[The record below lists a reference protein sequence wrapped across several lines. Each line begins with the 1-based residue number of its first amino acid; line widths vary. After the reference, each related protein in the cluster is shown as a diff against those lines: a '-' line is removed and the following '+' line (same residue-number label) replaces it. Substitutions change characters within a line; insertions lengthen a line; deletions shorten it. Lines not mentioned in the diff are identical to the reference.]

1 MGSGDPM
8 FVRNVRVAA
17 LATSAAGVLLLAG
30 CSAGDQAN
38 APPPRSDYQQ
48 ADAGTP
54 DLMGAAPAPDASQA
68 QDGLLGGPVAATG
81 DTRVSSQP
89 LPPPPARNTHLK
101 TWRRPDGTLVTAM
114 RPIANPKGSS
124 RYEQPRAAAKPHR
137 VYATIPTAPKAASH
151 PAPVAKPAVAAKP
164 AIVAKPVAPKT
175 VAPAPAPVQAAKPV
189 LPATPLNKPPVVA
202 AKPVAPVA
210 PAKPATKLEKLQAAV
225 APEATN
231 GAVLAA
237 GESLSKNQPGQVTL
251 SLPATLGDLIKQEA
265 AKLGLTKAAKKT
277 SAYAELSGEG
287 YEVTPNG
294 RQTAVVKPGEPTTFA
309 WQVKPGPEAKGQLK
323 SDFGVELNG
332 AKQPQGFALGT
343 ISKRVA
349 ALPEKVKKGF
359 GQLDLGAL
367 NGNISLP
374 GLGSVP
380 IKTALGVALVLLALI
395 ILVGVSRS
403 AAASRRKAERQ
414 RKYRTLTDYGRNEME
429 FEDPKPSSAH
439 VSYVNP
445 FVAAAGGAAVGAVA
459 ASAMSHHDDHG
470 HGHDDHGHHDTHAA
484 PADHGHGHDDHGH
497 ADHGHGHDLHAQA
510 HPEPHAP
517 AEHVSYTNPFM
528 ANTSGHDDHGH
539 GHEAHA
545 PADHGHGHDDHPAD
559 HGHDAHHGDHGHAAH
574 DPHHAKEPEHAH

>member
-8 FVRNVRVAA
+8 FVRNVRLAA
-17 LATSAAGVLLLAG
+17 LATSAAGALLLAG
-30 CSAGDQAN
+30 CSAGDQAGS
-38 APPPRSDYQQ
+38 PPPRSDYR
-48 ADAGTP
+48 AEASTP
-54 DLMGAAPAPDASQA
+54 DLMGAAPPPNASQA
-68 QDGLLGGPVAATG
+68 PDGLLGGPAAVG
-81 DTRVSSQP
+81 DTRTQARADAGVTSQP
-89 LPPPPARNTHLK
+89 LPPPPPRNSHLK

-124 RYEQPRAAAKPHR
+124 RHAAAPHR
-137 VYATIPTAPKAASH
+137 VYATIPATPHPVAH
-151 PAPVAKPAVAAKP
+151 PAPKPAVIAAKP
-164 AIVAKPVAPKT
+164 VTPKT
-175 VAPAPAPVQAAKPV
+175 VAAPPAPLKAAVPAK
-189 LPATPLNKPPVVA
+189 PATPLAKPPVVAA
-202 AKPVAPVA
+202 AKPVAPVVPVKAA

-251 SLPATLGDLIKQEA
+251 SLPATLGDLIKKEA

-277 SAYAELSGEG
+277 SAYASLEGEG
-287 YEVTPNG
+287 YEITPNG

-343 ISKRVA
+343 ITKRVA
-349 ALPEKVKKGF
+349 AVPEQVKKGF
-359 GQLDLGAL
+359 GNLDLGAL

-395 ILVGVSRS
+395 ILVGVSRNAS
-403 AAASRRKAERQ
+403 AARRKAERQ

-429 FEDPKPSSAH
+429 FEAPQSAH

-470 HGHDDHGHHDTHAA
+470 HDAHGHDN
-484 PADHGHGHDDHGH
+484 HGHDDHGH
-497 ADHGHGHDLHAQA
+497 GHDNHGHDSHGHDLHAEA

-517 AEHVSYTNPFM
+517 AEHVSYVNPM
-528 ANTSGHDDHGH
+528 VAAASAHDDHGH
-539 GHEAHA
+539 DAHA
-545 PADHGHGHDDHPAD
+545 PADHGHAHDDHAHGHDNHGHGHDDHG
-559 HGHDAHHGDHGHAAH
+559 HHDAHH
-574 DPHHAKEPEHAH
+574 KEPEHAH

>member
-8 FVRNVRVAA
+8 FVRNVRLAA

-38 APPPRSDYQQ
+38 TPPPRSDYQ
-48 ADAGTP
+48 ADASTP

-81 DTRVSSQP
+81 DTSVSSRP

-124 RYEQPRAAAKPHR
+124 RHEQSRPAAKPHR
-137 VYATIPTAPKAASH
+137 VYATIPATAKPAPH
-151 PAPVAKPAVAAKP
+151 PVAQRPVVQHPVAKPQ
-164 AIVAKPVAPKT
+164 IVAKPVAPKT
-175 VAPAPAPVQAAKPV
+175 VAPAPAPVQAAKPIQ
-189 LPATPLNKPPVVA
+189 PAKPLTKPPVVA
-202 AKPVAPVA
+202 VTPSAPVA
-210 PAKPATKLEKLQAAV
+210 AKPTTKLEKLQAAV

-237 GESLSKNQPGQVTL
+237 GESLGKNQPGQVTL

-349 ALPEKVKKGF
+349 ALPEKVKKSF
-359 GQLDLGAL
+359 GDLDLGAL
-367 NGNISLP
+367 NGSISLP
-374 GLGSVP
+374 GIGSAP
-380 IKTALGVALVLLALI
+380 IKTVLGVALVLLALI

-403 AAASRRKAERQ
+403 AAASRRRAERQ

-429 FEDPKPSSAH
+429 FEDPKPASAH

-470 HGHDDHGHHDTHAA
+470 HGHDAHGHHDAHAA
-484 PADHGHGHDDHGH
+484 PADHGHADHGH

-517 AEHVSYTNPFM
+517 AEHVSYVNPFM

-539 GHEAHA
+539 QAHAPGHDDHHA
-545 PADHGHGHDDHPAD
+545 PADHGHAAP
-559 HGHDAHHGDHGHAAH
+559 GHDAHHGDHGAH
-574 DPHHAKEPEHAH
+574 DPHHVAKEPEHAH